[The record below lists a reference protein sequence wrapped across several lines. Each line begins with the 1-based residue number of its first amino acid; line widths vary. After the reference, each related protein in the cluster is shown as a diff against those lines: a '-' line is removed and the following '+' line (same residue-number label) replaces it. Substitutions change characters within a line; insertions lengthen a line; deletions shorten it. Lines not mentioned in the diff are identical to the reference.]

1 MSIIFNFS
9 SLASN
14 IKNEFEKVRN
24 NDLKNSKVFE
34 TKNFYFSQIIYE
46 WEKGSNRKL
55 LSRQGMLDSI
65 NQFKSFFI
73 ITSKS
78 FKRKEINVS
87 NKSKLKFKNRF
98 WYYDVLFLDVLVDS
112 KGKGS
117 LVFSDLFR
125 NNDPLLLFKFL
136 GEKTNIFEEIRI
148 FVSVNI
154 MTFVKSL
161 IKRVK
166 SVYLKDFL
174 RN

>member
-1 MSIIFNFS
+1 MKKIVLIFIFIIFNFT

-73 ITSKS
+73 NTSKS
-78 FKRKEINVS
+78 FKIKKDNVS
-87 NKSKLKFKNRF
+87 NKSKLKFKNSRKIEDRRF
-98 WYYDVLFLDVLVDS
+98 KDKYIV
-112 KGKGS
+112 
-117 LVFSDLFR
+117 VFAFPKKEL
-125 NNDPLLLFKFL
+125 
-136 GEKTNIFEEIRI
+136 IFNKQII
-148 FVSVNI
+148 N
-154 MTFVKSL
+154 
-161 IKRVK
+161 
-166 SVYLKDFL
+166 
-174 RN
+174 

>member
-1 MSIIFNFS
+1 MKKIVLIFIFIIFNFS

-55 LSRQGMLDSI
+55 LSRLGMLDSI

-73 ITSKS
+73 DTSKS

-87 NKSKLKFKNRF
+87 NKSKLKFKNSRKIEDRRF
-98 WYYDVLFLDVLVDS
+98 KDKYIV
-112 KGKGS
+112 
-117 LVFSDLFR
+117 VFAFPKKKLIF
-125 NNDPLLLFKFL
+125 NKQ
-136 GEKTNIFEEIRI
+136 NI
-148 FVSVNI
+148 N
-154 MTFVKSL
+154 
-161 IKRVK
+161 
-166 SVYLKDFL
+166 
-174 RN
+174 

>member
-1 MSIIFNFS
+1 MKKIVLIFIFIIFNFT

-73 ITSKS
+73 NTSKS
-78 FKRKEINVS
+78 FKIKKDNVS
-87 NKSKLKFKNRF
+87 NKSKLKFKNSRKIEDRRF
-98 WYYDVLFLDVLVDS
+98 KDKYIV
-112 KGKGS
+112 
-117 LVFSDLFR
+117 VFAFPKKELIF
-125 NNDPLLLFKFL
+125 NKQ
-136 GEKTNIFEEIRI
+136 NI
-148 FVSVNI
+148 N
-154 MTFVKSL
+154 
-161 IKRVK
+161 
-166 SVYLKDFL
+166 
-174 RN
+174 

>member
-1 MSIIFNFS
+1 MKKIVLIFILIIFNFS

-73 ITSKS
+73 STSKY
-78 FKRKEINVS
+78 FNKKEIDVS
-87 NKSKLKFKNRF
+87 NKSKLMFKNSRKIEDRRF
-98 WYYDVLFLDVLVDS
+98 KDKYIV
-112 KGKGS
+112 
-117 LVFSDLFR
+117 VFAFPKKELIL
-125 NNDPLLLFKFL
+125 NK
-136 GEKTNIFEEIRI
+136 KNI
-148 FVSVNI
+148 N
-154 MTFVKSL
+154 
-161 IKRVK
+161 
-166 SVYLKDFL
+166 
-174 RN
+174 

>member
-1 MSIIFNFS
+1 MKKIVLIFIFIIFNFT

-73 ITSKS
+73 NTSTS

-87 NKSKLKFKNRF
+87 NKSKLKFKNSRKIEDRRF
-98 WYYDVLFLDVLVDS
+98 KDKYVV
-112 KGKGS
+112 
-117 LVFSDLFR
+117 VFAFPKKEL
-125 NNDPLLLFKFL
+125 
-136 GEKTNIFEEIRI
+136 IFQ
-148 FVSVNI
+148 
-154 MTFVKSL
+154 TK
-161 IKRVK
+161 
-166 SVYLKDFL
+166 Y
-174 RN
+174 